1 MRWYSTLINQSDLR
15 MTFPQPC
22 LSFCLTFV
30 THYLLFFIST
40 LQKII
45 VISPLYHKNRNNSN
59 FQNILSY
66 AFFLTIAR
74 YFQRHFDLFLAKRK
88 RLTPLSIALFNVFG
102 KIFLSLVVRHFLFFK
117 PFFTTLF
124 KFLLSNY
131 FFLWFNIFEV
141 VT

>member
-1 MRWYSTLINQSDLR
+1 
-15 MTFPQPC
+15 MTSPQPC
-22 LSFCLTFV
+22 LSFYLTFV
-30 THYLLFFIST
+30 THYLLFFISI

-45 VISPLYHKNRNNSN
+45 VMSPLYHKNRNNSN

-66 AFFLTIAR
+66 TFFLTIDT
-74 YFQRHFDLFLAKRK
+74 YFQKHFDRFWAKRK
-88 RLTPLSIALFNVFG
+88 RLMPLSIALFNVFS
-102 KIFLSLVVRHFLFFK
+102 KIFLSFFVRYFLFFK

-124 KFLLSNY
+124 IFFLSNY

>member
-1 MRWYSTLINQSDLR
+1 MRWYDTLINQSSLR
-15 MTFPQPC
+15 MTSPQLC
-22 LSFCLTFV
+22 LSFCLAFV
-30 THYLLFFIST
+30 THYLHFFIST

-102 KIFLSLVVRHFLFFK
+102 KIFLSFFVRCFLFFK

-124 KFLLSNY
+124 IFFLSDY
-131 FFLWFNIFEV
+131 FFLWFYVFEV
-141 VT
+141 V

>member
-1 MRWYSTLINQSDLR
+1 
-15 MTFPQPC
+15 MTSPQPC

-30 THYLLFFIST
+30 THYLLFFISI

-45 VISPLYHKNRNNSN
+45 VMSPLYHKNRNNN

-66 AFFLTIAR
+66 AFFLTIASC
-74 YFQRHFDLFLAKRK
+74 FQKHFDRFLAKRK
-88 RLTPLSIALFNVFG
+88 RLTPLSIALFNVFS
-102 KIFLSLVVRHFLFFK
+102 KIFLSFFVRYFLFFK

-124 KFLLSNY
+124 IFFLSNY

>member
-1 MRWYSTLINQSDLR
+1 
-15 MTFPQPC
+15 MTSSQPC
-22 LSFCLTFV
+22 LSFSLTFV
-30 THYLLFFIST
+30 THYLLFFISI

-45 VISPLYHKNRNNSN
+45 VMSPLYHKNRNNSN

-66 AFFLTIAR
+66 AFFLTIAS
-74 YFQRHFDLFLAKRK
+74 YSQKHFDRFWAKRK

-124 KFLLSNY
+124 KFFLSNY

>member
-1 MRWYSTLINQSDLR
+1 
-15 MTFPQPC
+15 MTSPQLC
-22 LSFCLTFV
+22 LSSSLTFV
-30 THYLLFFIST
+30 THYLLFFISI

-66 AFFLTIAR
+66 AFFLTIDS
-74 YFQRHFDLFLAKRK
+74 YFQKHFDKFLAKRK
-88 RLTPLSIALFNVFG
+88 RLTPLSMALFNVFG
-102 KIFLSLVVRHFLFFK
+102 KIFLSFFVRCFLFFK

-124 KFLLSNY
+124 KFFLSNY

>member
-1 MRWYSTLINQSDLR
+1 
-15 MTFPQPC
+15 MTSPQLC
-22 LSFCLTFV
+22 LSFSLTFV
-30 THYLLFFIST
+30 THYLLFFISI

-45 VISPLYHKNRNNSN
+45 VMSPLYHKNRNNSN

-66 AFFLTIAR
+66 AFFLTIDS
-74 YFQRHFDLFLAKRK
+74 YFQRYFDRSLAKRK
-88 RLTPLSIALFNVFG
+88 RLAPLSIALFNVFG
-102 KIFLSLVVRHFLFFK
+102 KIFLSFFVRYFIFFK
-117 PFFTTLF
+117 TFFKTLF

>member
-1 MRWYSTLINQSDLR
+1 MRWYDTLINQSSLR
-15 MTFPQPC
+15 MTSPQPC
-22 LSFCLTFV
+22 LSFCLAFV
-30 THYLLFFIST
+30 THYLHFFIST

-74 YFQRHFDLFLAKRK
+74 YFQRHFDLFLTKRK
-88 RLTPLSIALFNVFG
+88 RLTPLSMALFNVFG

-124 KFLLSNY
+124 KFFLSNY